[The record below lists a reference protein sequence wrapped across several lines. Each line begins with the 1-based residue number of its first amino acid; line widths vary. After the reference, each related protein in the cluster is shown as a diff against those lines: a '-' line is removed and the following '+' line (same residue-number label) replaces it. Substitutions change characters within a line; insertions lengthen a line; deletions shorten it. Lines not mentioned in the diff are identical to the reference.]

1 MLNSPV
7 IVAAALLYLGLL
19 FAVAWW
25 GDKRADAGR
34 SIIASPTIYALSMAV
49 YCTTWTFYGSV
60 GRAAVSGIGFLPI
73 YLGPT
78 LVMALGWFLL
88 LKMIRTAKANRIT
101 SIADFISSRY
111 GKSHLLGG
119 LVTIIAVI
127 GVVPYIAL
135 QLKAVSGSVS
145 ILLNYPEIVMP
156 HRSETEPVFAD
167 MSFWIALILAAFTI
181 LFGTRHLDA
190 TERHEGM
197 VAAIALES
205 GVKLLAFLAVGLFV
219 TYGMYDGFAD
229 IAERVAQ
236 NADLRRLSA
245 AVPSGQGFSSW
256 FSLTVLAGLAV
267 LFLPRQFQIAVVE
280 NVNEAHLKRAAW
292 LFPLYL
298 LLINVFVL
306 PIALG
311 GLLHFAGQDVD
322 ADTFVLTLPMALRQE
337 GLTLLV
343 FIGGLSAATGM
354 VIVETIALSTMV
366 CNDLVMPLLLR
377 MKRLALD
384 ESQDLSRVLLGIRRG
399 AILFILLL
407 GYLYFRLAGEAYA
420 LVAIGLISFA
430 AVAQFA
436 PAMIGG
442 MYWRGGT
449 REGALA
455 GLSAGFLVW
464 AYTLLLPSFAK
475 SGWLPADFLTQGLFG
490 TELLLPQQLFGLS
503 GHDEISHC
511 LFWSMFANIGCY
523 VAVSLLRAP
532 TAAEAS
538 QATLFVDALKHTR
551 PVGAALWRG
560 RAEMADLVALVGRF
574 LGPLRARAAFAAY
587 AHGRGAADIDELE
600 ADAELVQF
608 AESLLAG
615 AIGSASA
622 RVMVASV
629 AKEEPLSLA
638 EVMNIL
644 DEASQLRTYSR
655 ELERKS
661 AELTAATRE
670 LKEANERLQEL
681 DRLKDDFMSSV
692 THELR
697 TPLTS
702 IRAFSEILHDDPRIG
717 LADRQ
722 RFLGLIVSETERLTR
737 LVNQTLD
744 MAKIESGHADWHA
757 SEIDLKELIAQSVA
771 ATSQLFTEKGARIEL
786 DLPDG
791 LPLIRA
797 DHDRLIQVM
806 LNLLSNAVKFLPP
819 DVGRVRVGLRGC
831 AGGLEVSVA
840 DNGPGIGPD
849 DQAVIFEK
857 FRQVGDS
864 MTDKPAGTG
873 LGLPISRRIVEHFGG
888 RLWVES
894 APGAGATFRFV
905 LPLAPAG
912 ETNASEAAEARD
924 AMATAPALLPAS
936 RI

>member
-1 MLNSPV
+1 MLNGPM
-7 IVAAALLYLGLL
+7 IVAASLLYLGLL

-25 GDKRADAGR
+25 GDKRADQGR

-119 LVTIIAVI
+119 LVTVIAVV

-145 ILLNYPEIVMP
+145 LLLNYPQVVMP
-156 HRSETEPVFAD
+156 SRSATLPVFAD
-167 MSFWIALILAAFTI
+167 MGFYIALILAAFTI
-181 LFGTRHLDA
+181 VFGTRHLDA

-219 TYGMYDGFAD
+219 TYGIYDGFAD
-229 IAERVAQ
+229 IFQRIA
-236 NADLRRLSA
+236 ADEHRRQLTSA
-245 AVPSGQGFSSW
+245 NPLGQGYTGW
-256 FSLTVLAGLAV
+256 FSLTLLAGMAILV
-267 LFLPRQFQIAVVE
+267 LPRQFQIAVVE

-298 LLINVFVL
+298 LLINLFVL

-311 GLLHFAGQDVD
+311 GLLHFPGPGVD
-322 ADTFVLTLPMALRQE
+322 ADTFVLTLPMVRRQE
-337 GLTLLV
+337 GLALLV

-377 MKRLALD
+377 LKGLALE
-384 ESQDLSRVLLGIRRG
+384 ESTDLSRLLLGIRRG
-399 AILFILLL
+399 AIVVILLL

-420 LVAIGLISFA
+420 LVAIGLISFS

-464 AYTLLLPSFAK
+464 GYTLLLPSFAK
-475 SGWLPADFLTQGLFG
+475 SGWLPDAFLTQGLFG
-490 TELLLPQQLFGLS
+490 WRLLQPQQLFGLT
-503 GHDEISHC
+503 GLDEISHC
-511 LFWSMFANIGCY
+511 LFWSYFANIGCY
-523 VAVSLLRAP
+523 VGVSLLRSP

-560 RAEMADLVALVGRF
+560 QAEVADLLALVGRF
-574 LGPLRARAAFAAY
+574 LGPQRAEAAFAAY
-587 AHGRGAADIDELE
+587 ARQHGGARLDALD
-600 ADAELVQF
+600 ADAELVHF
-608 AESLLAG
+608 SESLLAG

-644 DEASQLRTYSR
+644 DEASQLRRYSRDLERKSR
-655 ELERKS
+655 ELE
-661 AELTAATRE
+661 AATGE
-670 LKEANERLQEL
+670 LKAANERLQEL
-681 DRLKDDFMSSV
+681 DRVKDDIMSSV

-702 IRAFSEILHDDPRIG
+702 IRAFSEILRDDPKMH
-717 LADRQ
+717 LADRE
-722 RFLGLIVSETERLTR
+722 RFLGLVVSETERLTR

-744 MAKIESGHADWHA
+744 LAKIESGNADWHA
-757 SEIDLKELIAQSVA
+757 SEVDLKELIEQSVA
-771 ATSQLFTEKGARIEL
+771 ATSQLFHERGARIEL
-786 DLPDG
+786 DLPAQ

-797 DHDRLIQVM
+797 DRDRLIQVM
-806 LNLLSNAVKFLPP
+806 LNLLANAVKFLTPQQ
-819 DVGRVRVGLRGC
+819 GWVRVALR
-831 AGGLEVSVA
+831 AQPSGLEVSVA
-840 DNGPGIGPD
+840 DNGPGIRPA
-849 DQAVIFEK
+849 DQQLIFEK
-857 FRQVGDS
+857 FRQVGDTL
-864 MTDKPAGTG
+864 TDKPAGTG

-888 RLWVES
+888 RLWVDS
-894 APGAGATFRFV
+894 VPGEGATFRFF
-905 LPLAPAG
+905 LPFAG
-912 ETNASEAAEARD
+912 AG
-924 AMATAPALLPAS
+924 
-936 RI
+936 